1 MKYGQNRREES
12 TAYSRTASVS
22 LEPLVGDGMQRGSK
36 HQHAAPAS
44 ESPVDAEDSLA
55 GAVC

>member
-22 LEPLVGDGMQRGSK
+22 LEPLVGDGMQRGSNS
-36 HQHAAPAS
+36 ALSCDDLPS
-44 ESPVDAEDSLA
+44 DLA
-55 GAVC
+55 GQITSPT